1 MNGLRLAVGFFAAFA
16 ASAAVAAP
24 GSCLPVVEQGWIR
37 AAPPTAQVYAAY
49 AKLYEPCG
57 KAVTVTGAR
66 SQLFGAVQ
74 MHETRVVAGVST
86 MRGKGRLALAPHGV
100 LVFAPGGNHLMLMKP
115 VHAMPVD
122 GHVRIDF
129 VLGDGRVV
137 VGDFV
142 VRNEAP

>member
-1 MNGLRLAVGFFAAFA
+1 MGAKKLEELIAWQLAHEFKLEVYRVAKTSDAAMR
-16 ASAAVAAP
+16 
-24 GSCLPVVEQGWIR
+24 EIE
-37 AAPPTAQVYAAY
+37 Y
-49 AKLYEPCG
+49 
-57 KAVTVTGAR
+57 R

-115 VHAMPVD
+115 VHAMPLG

-142 VRNEAP
+142 VRADAP